1 MAREL
6 SKNPTVLIV
15 NDTIFAHGGVMPV
28 RCHCCTT
35 HVQMWSQSYAPL
47 VLRSTVTMS
56 ELCLDSIVLISRP
69 ASRHTGFHSQ
79 ELAAMALASIPDG

>member
-28 RCHCCTT
+28 RCQHGPS
-35 HVQMWSQSYAPL
+35 MPL
-47 VLRSTVTMS
+47 VAVVCPVILCAMWLQSCSCQHYARS
-56 ELCLDSIVLISRP
+56 
-69 ASRHTGFHSQ
+69 
-79 ELAAMALASIPDG
+79 

>member
-28 RCHCCTT
+28 SCFSVIAGSPERFSRMPDLD
-35 HVQMWSQSYAPL
+35 VG
-47 VLRSTVTMS
+47 LRSG
-56 ELCLDSIVLISRP
+56 EW
-69 ASRHTGFHSQ
+69 HSGAEVCVQ
-79 ELAAMALASIPDG
+79 V

>member
-28 RCHCCTT
+28 RNLTLAQT
-35 HVQMWSQSYAPL
+35 LSPFFGPGPAAASESLSSQNDPDWKQQLTPYSIA
-47 VLRSTVTMS
+47 VLR
-56 ELCLDSIVLISRP
+56 
-69 ASRHTGFHSQ
+69 
-79 ELAAMALASIPDG
+79 

>member
-28 RCHCCTT
+28 SLSRGFSSAW
-35 HVQMWSQSYAPL
+35 QFSQYSPNLLEVL
-47 VLRSTVTMS
+47 VL
-56 ELCLDSIVLISRP
+56 
-69 ASRHTGFHSQ
+69 ASC
-79 ELAAMALASIPDG
+79 